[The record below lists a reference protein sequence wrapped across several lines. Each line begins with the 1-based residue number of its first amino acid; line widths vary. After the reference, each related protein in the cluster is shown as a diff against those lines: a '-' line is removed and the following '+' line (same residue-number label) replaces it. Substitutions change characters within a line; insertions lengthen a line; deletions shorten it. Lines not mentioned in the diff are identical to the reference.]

1 MSHKSN
7 YDIHHLLPQK
17 WKNELTHPEDINRKE
32 NKKCVKKN
40 RHIHKHWKD
49 DADTPAMV
57 MMEEVKFNLP
67 ILKEEF
73 ARDLIAVFNK
83 HLGDYYIFEAE
94 IQEEI
99 WKLFDLVDTFNH
111 KKTHETIWENHTTMK
126 K

>member
-17 WKNELTHPEDINRKE
+17 WKDNLTNPEDINRKE
-32 NKKCVKKN
+32 NKKCVRQN
-40 RHIHKHWKD
+40 RHIHKHGKD
-49 DADTPAMV
+49 NADTPAMV
-57 MMEEVKFNLP
+57 MMEEVRFNLP

-73 ARDLIAVFNK
+73 ARDLIEVFNK
-83 HLGDYYIFEAE
+83 HLWDYYIFEAE

-111 KKTHETIWENHTTMK
+111 KKLHVSTRENNMEMK